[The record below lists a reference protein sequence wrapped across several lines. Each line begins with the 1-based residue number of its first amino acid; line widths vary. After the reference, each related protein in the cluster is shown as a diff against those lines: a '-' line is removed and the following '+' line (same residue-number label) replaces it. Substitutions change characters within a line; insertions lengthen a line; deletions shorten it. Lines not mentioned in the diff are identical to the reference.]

1 MDGAGAAASVVALIE
16 ISAKIVLLTV
26 EYATQVKSAKEDIAR
41 FRVELEAFVKVL
53 QSLHELAQNPEAA
66 KLVTF
71 RSLTKS
77 IQQCKLDLQL
87 MQKRLEPSKSRKTM
101 SRYGVR
107 ALKWPF
113 ESRELYNHIG
123 ILERYK
129 STFST
134 ALNADQT

>member
-1 MDGAGAAASVVALIE
+1 MDGVSAAASVLALVE
-16 ISAKIVLLTV
+16 ISAKMVSLTV
-26 EYATQVKSAKEDIAR
+26 EYATQVKNAKEDIAR
-41 FRVELEAFVKVL
+41 FRVELDAFVKVL

-66 KLVTF
+66 KLATF
-71 RSLTKS
+71 RSLAES

-87 MQKRLEPSKSRKTM
+87 MQKNLEPSKGRKTM

-113 ESRELYNHIG
+113 ESRELYNRIA

-129 STFST
+129 STFSA
-134 ALNADQT
+134 ALDADQT